1 MAFVAAAIIGLI
13 GTAAAT
19 AVSAS
24 SASKA
29 AKRSQESVRDTN
41 ATNAANVQA
50 TNEMNYQIWQE
61 QMAYNSPEH
70 QIQMLDDAGLNGK
83 AAYLAMNGAGSSVV
97 GNAPTMQAAQE
108 SPTIMPDTVGPTI
121 AQGVRDATQIAKDS
135 FTLYNEQV
143 KIQSDI
149 LSKRVQ
155 DEYVRKQTD
164 MVLAQTIGVEEYN
177 DLAPERRELLAR
189 QKIEFDYNIGLLQE
203 TLAETQRVNEF
214 NKTLRTWTLD
224 DRKFDILLRNA
235 QIEVAEA
242 TARKLQAEVKKCVAE
257 ARYLGTQIDAMS
269 LANRLNEV
277 LYEDYV
283 SQEKSRTQVA
293 TESVKQA
300 RAATRVA
307 NSGAY
312 VAEET
317 QENTV
322 QMSDDAAKR
331 SYVNASNFGIA
342 LDLTQQIIGTTCDM
356 MSVGSSITTR
366 NAQNFGFSRNS
377 YNYSRTG
384 NYYNNSRTG
393 FGSFY

>member
-1 MAFVAAAIIGLI
+1 MVTTGAFIAAAIIGLV

-29 AKRSQESVRDTN
+29 AKRSQQSVRDTN

-50 TNEMNYQIWQE
+50 TNEMNYKIWQE

-83 AAYLAMNGAGSSVV
+83 AAYLAMNGAGSSVA
-97 GNAPTMQAAQE
+97 GNGPTMQAAQD
-108 SPTIMPDTVGPTI
+108 SPIIMPDTVGPTLS
-121 AQGVRDATQIAKDS
+121 QGVRDATQIAKDS

-143 KIQSDI
+143 KTQSDVI
-149 LSKRVQ
+149 SKRVQ

-177 DLAPERRELLAR
+177 DLAPERREMLAR

-224 DRKFDILLRNA
+224 DRKFDVLLRNA
-235 QIEVAEA
+235 NIKVVEG
-242 TARKLQAEVKKCVAE
+242 TARKLQAEVKKCAAE
-257 ARYLGTQIDAMS
+257 ARYLGTQIDAGS

-277 LYEDYV
+277 LFDDYV
-283 SQEKSRTQVA
+283 SQEKSRTKVA
-293 TESVKQA
+293 SESVKQA
-300 RAATRVA
+300 RASSRAA
-307 NSGAY
+307 DAAAY

-331 SYVNASNFGIA
+331 SYVSASNFGIA
-342 LDLTQQIIGTTCDM
+342 LDLTQQIIGITCDM
-356 MSVGSSITTR
+356 MSSSSSIITR
-366 NAQNFGFSRNS
+366 NAQNFGYPRN
-377 YNYSRTG
+377 Y
-384 NYYNNSRTG
+384 SRTG
-393 FGSFY
+393 FGSFD

>member
-1 MAFVAAAIIGLI
+1 MVSTGALIAAAIIGLV

-24 SASKA
+24 SASNA
-29 AKRSQESVRDTN
+29 AKKSQQSVRDTN
-41 ATNAANVQA
+41 ATNTANVQA
-50 TNEMNYQIWQE
+50 TNEMNYKIWQE

-83 AAYLAMNGAGSSVV
+83 AAYLAMNGAGSSVA
-97 GNAPTMQAAQE
+97 GIGPTMQPAQD
-108 SPTIMPDTVGPTI
+108 SPIIMPDSVGPTI
-121 AQGVRDATQIAKDS
+121 SQGVRDATQIAKDS

-143 KIQSDI
+143 KTQSDVI
-149 LSKRVQ
+149 SKRVQ

-235 QIEVAEA
+235 NIQVAEG
-242 TARKLQAEVKKCVAE
+242 TARKLQAEVKKCAAE
-257 ARYLGTQIDAMS
+257 ARYLGTQIDAAS

-277 LYEDYV
+277 LYDDYV
-283 SQEKSRTQVA
+283 SQEKSRTKVA
-293 TESVKQA
+293 SESVKQS
-300 RAATRVA
+300 RAASRA
-307 NSGAY
+307 ADAAAY
-312 VAEET
+312 VSEET
-317 QENTV
+317 QENIV

-331 SYVNASNFGIA
+331 SHVSASNFGIA

-356 MSVGSSITTR
+356 MSASSSIVTR
-366 NAQNFGFSRNS
+366 NAQNFGYPRN
-377 YNYSRTG
+377 Y
-384 NYYNNSRTG
+384 SRTG
-393 FGSFY
+393 FGSFD

>member
-1 MAFVAAAIIGLI
+1 MITAGAFIAASIIGLV

-24 SASKA
+24 TASNA
-29 AKRSQESVRDTN
+29 AKRSQQSVRETN
-41 ATNAANVQA
+41 ATNTANVQA
-50 TNEMNYQIWQE
+50 TNEMNYKIWQE

-97 GNAPTMQAAQE
+97 GNVPTMEAAQD
-108 SPTIMPDTVGPTI
+108 SPIIMPDSVGPTI
-121 AQGVRDATQIAKDS
+121 AQGVRDATQIAKDT

-143 KIQSDI
+143 KTQTDVI
-149 LSKRVQ
+149 SKRVQ

-235 QIEVAEA
+235 QLEVTEA
-242 TARKLQAEVKKCVAE
+242 TARKLQAEVKKCAAE
-257 ARYLGTQIDAMS
+257 ARYLGTQIDAAS

-283 SQEKSRTQVA
+283 EQEKSRTQVA
-293 TESVKQA
+293 KESVKQS
-300 RAATRVA
+300 RAATRA
-307 NSGAY
+307 ADAAAY

-331 SYVNASNFGIA
+331 SHVSASNFGIA

-356 MSVGSSITTR
+356 MSASSSIVTR
-366 NAQNFGFSRNS
+366 NAQNFGYPRN
-377 YNYSRTG
+377 Y
-384 NYYNNSRTG
+384 SRTG

>member
-1 MAFVAAAIIGLI
+1 MVTTGAFIAAAIIGLV

-41 ATNAANVQA
+41 ATNSANVQA
-50 TNEMNYQIWQE
+50 TNEMNYKIWQE

-83 AAYLAMNGAGSSVV
+83 AAYLAMNGAGSSVA
-97 GNAPTMQAAQE
+97 GNGPTMQAAQD
-108 SPTIMPDTVGPTI
+108 SPIIMPDTVGPTV

-135 FTLYNEQV
+135 FTLYNEQI
-143 KIQSDI
+143 KTQSDI

-224 DRKFDILLRNA
+224 DRKFDIMLRNA
-235 QIEVAEA
+235 NIQVAEA

-257 ARYLGTQIDAMS
+257 ARYLGTQIDAAS

-277 LYEDYV
+277 LYDDYV

-342 LDLTQQIIGTTCDM
+342 LDITQQVIGTTCDM
-356 MSVGSSITTR
+356 MSVSSSITTR
-366 NAQNFGFSRNS
+366 NAQNFGFPRN
-377 YNYSRTG
+377 
-384 NYYNNSRTG
+384 NYYNNNSYSRTG

>member
-1 MAFVAAAIIGLI
+1 MITSAAFIAAAVIGLV

-24 SASKA
+24 SSSNA
-29 AKRSQESVRDTN
+29 AKKNQQSVRETN

-50 TNEMNYQIWQE
+50 TNEMNYQIWKE

-70 QIQMLDDAGLNGK
+70 QIQMLDDAGLNGR

-97 GNAPTMQAAQE
+97 GNAPTMEAAQD
-108 SPTIMPDTVGPTI
+108 SPIIMPDTVGPTI
-121 AQGVRDATQIAKDS
+121 AQGVRDATQIAKDTFS
-135 FTLYNEQV
+135 LYNEQI
-143 KIQSDI
+143 KTQSEI
-149 LSKRVQ
+149 ISKRVS

-189 QKIEFDYNIGLLQE
+189 QKIEFDYNIGLLKE
-203 TLAETQRVNEF
+203 TLEETQRVNEF

-224 DRKFDILLRNA
+224 DRKFDILLRQA
-235 QIEVAEA
+235 QLEVTEA
-242 TARKLQAEVKKCVAE
+242 TARKLQAEVKKCAAE
-257 ARYLGTQIDAMS
+257 ARYLGTQIDAAS

-283 SQEKSRTQVA
+283 EQEKSRTQVA
-293 TESVKQA
+293 KESVKQS
-300 RAATRVA
+300 RAATRA
-307 NSGAY
+307 ADAAAY

-317 QENTV
+317 QENIV

-331 SYVNASNFGIA
+331 SHVSASNFGIA
-342 LDLTQQIIGTTCDM
+342 LGLTQQIIGTTCDM

-366 NAQNFGFSRNS
+366 NAQNFGFSRNN
-377 YNYSRTG
+377 YNY
-384 NYYNNSRTG
+384 SRTG

>member
-1 MAFVAAAIIGLI
+1 MAFVAAAIIGLV

-29 AKRSQESVRDTN
+29 AKRSQQSVRETN
-41 ATNAANVQA
+41 ATNSANVQA
-50 TNEMNYQIWQE
+50 TNEMNYQMWQE

-121 AQGVRDATQIAKDS
+121 AQGVRDATQIAKD
-135 FTLYNEQV
+135 TYALYNEQV
-143 KIQSDI
+143 KTQSEI
-149 LSKRVQ
+149 ISKRVS
-155 DEYVRKQTD
+155 DEYIRKQTD

-177 DLAPERRELLAR
+177 DLAPDRRELLAR
-189 QKIEFDYNIGLLQE
+189 QKIEFDYNIGLLKE

-235 QIEVAEA
+235 DIKVAEG
-242 TARKLQAEVKKCVAE
+242 TARKLQAEVKKVAAE
-257 ARYLGTQIDAMS
+257 ARYLGTQIDAGS
-269 LANRLNEV
+269 LANRLSEV

-283 SQEKSRTQVA
+283 SQEKSRTKVA
-293 TESVKQA
+293 KESVKQA
-300 RAATRVA
+300 QAATRVA

-331 SYVNASNFGIA
+331 SHVSASNFGIA

-356 MSVGSSITTR
+356 MSASSSLITR
-366 NAQNFGFSRNS
+366 NAQNFGIPR
-377 YNYSRTG
+377 
-384 NYYNNSRTG
+384 NSRTG
-393 FGSFY
+393 FGTFQ